1 MQLVLNKCLLEWIFF
16 SPTELSLQDV
26 TLNEP
31 ARLKVFFNSL
41 FKCFWF
47 WLCVWVCALE
57 CGVHGGQEL
66 RTFF

>member
-31 ARLKVFFNSL
+31 ARLKVFLNSL
-41 FKCFWF
+41 FKCFLF
-47 WLCVWVCALE
+47 
-57 CGVHGGQEL
+57 
-66 RTFF
+66 